1 MTTTIF
7 VDSRAAVSGS
17 DADFSIVLR
26 ETVRISPGARLRVD
40 KLRFVDSFFTT
51 DMGRFLYYKDGAGS
65 VVYFGLP
72 EQAYSGTRLAAQ
84 IQLMTGRTT
93 TYNEGTNSIQQV
105 VFAGQEWLSDAELKT
120 FTSGFPAGFSATMP
134 SSINSVLGPGGED
147 SNGNLVWSFVKMSPY
162 EDLYLRSRKLAAMN
176 VHGVLGDHDVLCK
189 VTLDQGISKVQT
201 DQSPKDVWSDITES
215 SFKTLDFKL
224 TDYYGRIVN
233 LRGRSLSFQLTI
245 DQ

>member
-1 MTTTIF
+1 MTTTIY

-17 DADFSIVLR
+17 GSDFSVVLR
-26 ETVRISPGARLRVD
+26 ETVRVSPGARLRVD

-51 DMGRFLYYKDGAGS
+51 DMGRLLYYKDGSGS
-65 VVYFGLP
+65 IVYYGLP
-72 EQAYSGTRLAAQ
+72 EQAYSGVRLAAQ
-84 IQLMTGRTT
+84 IQLMSGRTT
-93 TYNEGTNSIQQV
+93 SYSEATNSITQV
-105 VFAGQEWLSDAELKT
+105 VFAGQEWLSDVELKT
-120 FTSGFPAGFSATMP
+120 YSAGFPAGFSATAP
-134 SSINSVLGPGGED
+134 SSINSILGPGGED

-176 VHGVLGDHDVLCK
+176 VHGPMGDHDVICK
-189 VTLDQGISKVQT
+189 VTLDQGVSKVQS
-201 DQSPKDVWSDITES
+201 DQSPNDVWNDITDS

-224 TDYYGRIVN
+224 TDYLGRVVN

>member
-7 VDSRAAVSGS
+7 VDSRAAVSGNDS
-17 DADFSIVLR
+17 DFSILLR
-26 ETVRISPGARLRVD
+26 ETVRIATGARLRVD

-51 DMGRFLYYKDGAGS
+51 DMGRHLYYKDGSGS
-65 VVYFGLP
+65 VVYYGLP

-93 TYNEGTNSIQQV
+93 SYNEATNSIQQV

-120 FTSGFPAGFSATMP
+120 YSSGFPVSFSANNP
-134 SSINSVLGPGGED
+134 SSINSILGPGGED

-162 EDLYLRSRKLAAMN
+162 EDLYLRSRKLACQN
-176 VHGVLGDHDVLCK
+176 VHGTLGDHDVICK

-201 DQSPKDVWSDITES
+201 DQSPQDVWSDITES

-224 TDYYGRIVN
+224 TDYLGRVVN

>member
-1 MTTTIF
+1 MTTTIY

-17 DADFSIVLR
+17 GSDFSVLLR
-26 ETVRISPGARLRVD
+26 ETVRVSPGARLRVD

-51 DMGRFLYYKDGAGS
+51 DMGRFLYYKDGGS
-65 VVYFGLP
+65 IVYYGLP
-72 EQAYSGTRLAAQ
+72 EQAYSGVRLAAQ
-84 IQLMTGRTT
+84 IQLMSGRTT
-93 TYNEGTNSIQQV
+93 SYSEATNSITQV
-105 VFAGQEWLSDAELKT
+105 VFAGQEWLSDVELKT
-120 FTSGFPAGFSATMP
+120 YSAGFPAGFSATAP
-134 SSINSVLGPGGED
+134 SSINSILGPGGED

-176 VHGVLGDHDVLCK
+176 VHGPMGDHDVICK
-189 VTLDQGISKVQT
+189 VTLDQGVSKVQS
-201 DQSPKDVWSDITES
+201 DQSPNDVWNDITDS

-224 TDYYGRIVN
+224 TDYLGRVVN

>member
-17 DADFSIVLR
+17 GADFSILLR
-26 ETVRISPGARLRVD
+26 ETVRISPGARIRVD

-51 DMGRFLYYKDGAGS
+51 DMGRFLYYKDGSGS
-65 VVYFGLP
+65 IVYYGLP

-84 IQLMTGRTT
+84 LQLMTGRTT
-93 TYNEGTNSIQQV
+93 SYSEQTNSIQQV

-120 FTSGFPAGFSATMP
+120 YSVGFPVGFSASNP

-162 EDLYLRSRKLAAMN
+162 EDLYLRSRKLACQN
-176 VHGVLGDHDVLCK
+176 VHGTMGDHDVICK
-189 VTLDQGISKVQT
+189 VTLDQGISKVQS
-201 DQSPKDVWSDITES
+201 DQSPQDVWNDITES

-224 TDYYGRIVN
+224 TDYYGRVVN

>member
-1 MTTTIF
+1 MTTTIL

-17 DADFSIVLR
+17 GSDFSVLLR
-26 ETVRISPGARLRVD
+26 ETVRVAAGARIRVD

-51 DMGRFLYYKDGAGS
+51 DMGRLLYYKDGSGS
-65 VVYFGLP
+65 IVYYGLP

-93 TYNEGTNSIQQV
+93 SYSEQTNSITQV
-105 VFAGQEWLSDAELKT
+105 VFAGQEWLSDAELK
-120 FTSGFPAGFSATMP
+120 SYVAGFPPGASGLYP
-134 SSINSVLGPGGED
+134 SSLNSILGPGGED
-147 SNGNLVWSFVKMSPY
+147 SSGNLVWSFVKMSPY
-162 EDLYLRSRKLAAMN
+162 EDLYLRSRKLACQN
-176 VHGVLGDHDVLCK
+176 VHGPIGDHDIICK
-189 VTLDQGISKVQT
+189 VTLDQGISKVQS
-201 DQSPKDVWSDITES
+201 DQSPPDVWNDITES

-224 TDYYGRIVN
+224 TDYLGRVVN

>member
-17 DADFSIVLR
+17 GADFSILLR
-26 ETVRISPGARLRVD
+26 ETVHVAVGSRLRVD

-65 VVYFGLP
+65 IVYHGLP

-93 TYNEGTNSIQQV
+93 TYNESTNSIQQV
-105 VFAGQEWLSDAELKT
+105 VFAGQEWLSDVELKT
-120 FTSGFPAGFSATMP
+120 YVSGFPTGFSANNP

-162 EDLYLRSRKLAAMN
+162 EDLYLRSRKLACQN
-176 VHGVLGDHDVLCK
+176 VHGVMGDHDVISK
-189 VTLDQGISKVQT
+189 VTLDQGISKVQS
-201 DQSPKDVWSDITES
+201 DQSPQDVWNDITES

-224 TDYYGRIVN
+224 TDYYGRVVN
-233 LRGRSLSFQLTI
+233 LRGRSLSFQVTI

>member
-1 MTTTIF
+1 MTTTIY

-17 DADFSIVLR
+17 GSDFSVLLR
-26 ETVRISPGARLRVD
+26 ETVRVSPGARIRVD

-51 DMGRFLYYKDGAGS
+51 DMGRFLYYKDGSGS
-65 VVYFGLP
+65 IVYYGLP
-72 EQAYSGTRLAAQ
+72 EQAYSGVRLAAQ
-84 IQLMTGRTT
+84 IQLMSGRTT
-93 TYNEGTNSIQQV
+93 SYSEATNSITQV
-105 VFAGQEWLSDAELKT
+105 VFAGQEWLSDVELKT
-120 FTSGFPAGFSATMP
+120 YSSGFPAGFSATAP
-134 SSINSVLGPGGED
+134 SSINSILGPGGED

-176 VHGVLGDHDVLCK
+176 VHGPMGDHDVICK
-189 VTLDQGISKVQT
+189 VTLDQGVSKVQS
-201 DQSPKDVWSDITES
+201 DQSPNDVWNDITDS

-224 TDYYGRIVN
+224 TDYLGRVVN